1 MAPIGDISVYRDSRE
16 KVNLKIVANF
26 LGVYFEGRGKR
37 FLFMEKITLL
47 GTAGAVTDGQRD
59 NVSLVLSLL
68 DDKHVPNFHLLIE
81 CGGSAAHKLAK
92 LGIPYEKLEDIIIT
106 HTHIDH
112 FYGLPA
118 LIFSIRYRDLN
129 RMAPLRIYC
138 PEGAGTVVQSLLDF
152 FELRESSYFP
162 IAVHRIPFEE
172 NAPVFENERIAI
184 TSTPVDHV
192 PHLPTYGL
200 KIFSR
205 SSGKSIIY
213 SSDTGPSERLIRL
226 AKHADILF
234 HECAGL
240 AEHPIPEIHSNAL
253 QVGEVARK
261 SEVKKL
267 VLLHLDAV
275 LNDDPDALITQVQQ
289 NFEGEVIVA
298 SDFDEYVL

>member
-1 MAPIGDISVYRDSRE
+1 ME
-16 KVNLKIVANF
+16 KV
-26 LGVYFEGRGKR
+26 
-37 FLFMEKITLL
+37 TLL
-47 GTAGAVTDGQRD
+47 GTAGAVTNGERD
-59 NVSLVLSLL
+59 NVSLVFTSGG
-68 DDKHVPNFHLLIE
+68 FHLLIE

-92 LGIPYEKLEDIIIT
+92 IGIPYERLEDIIIT

-118 LIFSIRYRDLN
+118 LIFSTRYRDLN
-129 RMAPLRIYC
+129 RTTPLRIYC
-138 PEGAGTVVQSLLDF
+138 PEGADNVIRSLLDF
-152 FELRESSYFP
+152 FELRESPYFP
-162 IAVHRIPFEE
+162 IEVHGIPFQE
-172 NAPVFENERIAI
+172 NAPVFENEWIVS

-192 PHLPTYGL
+192 SHLPTYGM

-205 SSGKSIIY
+205 SSGRSIVY

-267 VLLHLDAV
+267 VLLHIDAV
-275 LNDDPDALITQVQQ
+275 LNDNPELLIAQVQQ
-289 NFEGEVIVA
+289 NFEGEVVVA
-298 SDFDEYVL
+298 ADFDEYVL

>member
-1 MAPIGDISVYRDSRE
+1 
-16 KVNLKIVANF
+16 
-26 LGVYFEGRGKR
+26 
-37 FLFMEKITLL
+37 MEKIALL

-59 NVSLVLSLL
+59 NVSLVFTS
-68 DDKHVPNFHLLIE
+68 DNFHLLIE

-92 LGIPYEKLEDIIIT
+92 LGIPYETVEDIIIT

-112 FYGLPA
+112 FYGLPGF
-118 LIFSIRYRDLN
+118 IFSIRYRDLN
-129 RMAPLRIYC
+129 RTRPLRIYC
-138 PEGAGTVVQSLLDF
+138 PEESSEVIGSLLDF
-152 FELRESSYFP
+152 FELRESPYFP
-162 IAVHRIPFEE
+162 IEIHGIPFQE
-172 NAPVFENERIAI
+172 NAPVFENERIVI

-205 SSGKSIIY
+205 SSGKLVVY

-226 AKHADILF
+226 AKNADILI

-240 AEHPIPEIHSNAL
+240 AGHPIPDIHSNAL

-267 VLLHLDAV
+267 ILVHIDTV
-275 LNDDPDALITQVQQ
+275 LNDNPESLIAQVQQ
-289 NFEGEVIVA
+289 NFEGEIVIA